1 MEIRDTSDSEL
12 AKQIC
17 GKKILKLIYMEKLRI
32 VFMGTP
38 EFAVGILD
46 AILKHHYSV
55 VGVITAADK
64 PAGRGQKIK
73 YSAVKE
79 YALANDLKLLQ
90 PTNLKDEAFLSELKS
105 LNANLQVVVAF
116 RMLPEVVWKMPVYG
130 TFNLHASLLP
140 NYRGAA
146 PINWA
151 IINGESKTGV
161 TTFFI
166 DDKIDTGA
174 MILSDEISIN
184 DTETAGDLHD
194 RLMKIGSKTVVD
206 TLVLLENGTVTTTIQ
221 KETADIKTAYK
232 LNKDNC
238 KIDWTK
244 SGKEI
249 HNLIRGLS
257 PYPAAW
263 CFFKDGNDEWNV
275 KIYEATFCL
284 ENHSFSIGTII
295 SSKKEIKIAVKD
307 GFVEIQSLQFP
318 GKKRMKTV
326 DFLNG
331 MVFSE
336 SAIVS

>member
-1 MEIRDTSDSEL
+1 
-12 AKQIC
+12 
-17 GKKILKLIYMEKLRI
+17 MEKLRI

-46 AILKHHYSV
+46 TILQHNYEV

-79 YALANDLKLLQ
+79 YALAHELPLLQ
-90 PTNLKDEAFLSELKS
+90 PTNLKDESFLEELKA
-105 LNANLQVVVAF
+105 LNANLQIVVAF
-116 RMLPEVVWKMPVYG
+116 RMLPKVVWEMPSLG

-151 IINGESKTGV
+151 IINGEAKTGV

-174 MILSDEISIN
+174 MILN
-184 DTETAGDLHD
+184 AETAISKSESAGQLHD
-194 RLMKIGSKTVVD
+194 RLMQLGSETVIQ
-206 TLVLLENGTVTTTIQ
+206 TLALLEKGNVTTTIQ
-221 KETADIKTAYK
+221 QDTADIKTAYK
-232 LNKDNC
+232 LNKENC

-244 SGKEI
+244 SVSEI

-263 CFFKDGNDEWNV
+263 CFFSDKGEEWNI
-275 KIYEATFCL
+275 KIYEANIL
-284 ENHSFSIGTII
+284 NESHSLAIGQLVCT
-295 SSKKEIKIAVKD
+295 KKEMKIAVQD
-307 GFVEIQSLQFP
+307 GFIQVLSLQFP
-318 GKKRMKTV
+318 GKKKMTTAEL
-326 DFLNG
+326 LNG
-331 MVFSE
+331 IQFTE
-336 SAIVS
+336 NARAH